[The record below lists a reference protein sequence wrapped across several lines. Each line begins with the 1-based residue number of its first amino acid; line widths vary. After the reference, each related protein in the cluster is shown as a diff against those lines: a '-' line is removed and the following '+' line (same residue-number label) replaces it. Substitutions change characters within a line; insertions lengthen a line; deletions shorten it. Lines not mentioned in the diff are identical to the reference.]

1 MYNKVRINEEEMS
14 NQNMKSTQIAMNKMV
29 RMVEGVSLK
38 GHITTVSLLNQWNL
52 PSVNQLAAEIKLVE
66 TWKIMKIPDYPLKLN
81 QNNPNKVLT
90 QRTIRPTSV
99 KQWKDNA
106 KLKCAQ
112 ESFSIDA
119 ARLWNKAPQSIHMA
133 ESLQIAKK
141 NIKNWCSQMAIWEV
155 IPNVLKFTST
165 L

>member
-1 MYNKVRINEEEMS
+1 
-14 NQNMKSTQIAMNKMV
+14 
-29 RMVEGVSLK
+29 
-38 GHITTVSLLNQWNL
+38 
-52 PSVNQLAAEIKLVE
+52 
-66 TWKIMKIPDYPLKLN
+66 MKIPDYPLKLN

-112 ESFSIDA
+112 ESFSIDV

-133 ESLQIAKK
+133 ESLQIAKNTFGIGK
-141 NIKNWCSQMAIWEV
+141 MSKLLTYIRDC
-155 IPNVLKFTST
+155 LKIVA
-165 L
+165 

>member
-38 GHITTVSLLNQWNL
+38 EHITTISLVEKYNL

-66 TWKIMKIPDYPLKLN
+66 TSKIMKIPEYPLKLN

-90 QRTIRPTSV
+90 QNPATV
-99 KQWKDNA
+99 A
-106 KLKCAQ
+106 
-112 ESFSIDA
+112 
-119 ARLWNKAPQSIHMA
+119 
-133 ESLQIAKK
+133 
-141 NIKNWCSQMAIWEV
+141 
-155 IPNVLKFTST
+155 
-165 L
+165 